1 MKKVLIITYYWPPAG
16 GSGVQRWLK
25 FVKYLP
31 EFNIEPIV
39 YCPKNPYYPTI
50 DISLWN
56 DVNKKLKV
64 LKHPI
69 KEPIKILN
77 KFFRSKLNN
86 YSKGI
91 IPKVSKQNFLDRL
104 LIFIR
109 GNFFIPDSR
118 VFWVKPSVKFLS
130 SYISKN
136 HIDTIITTGPPHSV
150 HMIGLQLKNKFNLK
164 WYSDFRDPWTAIGYH
179 SSLKLISFN
188 KKKHFKLE
196 KEILSNS
203 DHIIVTSD
211 RTKELFTGYT
221 TNPISVITNGFDKE
235 IKNNLVLDANFT
247 LTHVGFLSNQ
257 RNPQILWDVLSEL
270 VKKVNGFKE
279 KFKLVLV
286 GDVSPEIL
294 SSINF
299 AGLNLYLKLIPTVP
313 HIEAVNY
320 QNRSQALLLI
330 EANTISAS
338 YIIPGKLFEYLGS
351 GRPIIGIGPELSDIN
366 SILNKTSTGVY
377 FNYSEH
383 KKLKSHILDLFL
395 SYNKNNLKITAKNIQ
410 KYSRY
415 NCTKKLSEILS
426 Q

>member
-16 GSGVQRWLK
+16 GPGVQRWLK

-39 YCPKNPYYPTI
+39 YCPKYPFYPTI
-50 DISLWN
+50 DNSLCN
-56 DVNKKLKV
+56 DINKKLTV

-69 KEPIKILN
+69 KDPIKILN
-77 KFFRSKLNN
+77 KFFRRKVNN

-91 IPKVSKQNFLDRL
+91 IPKVKKQNFFDRL

-118 VFWVKPSVKFLS
+118 VFWVKPSFKFLS
-130 SYISKN
+130 NYIYNN
-136 HIDTIITTGPPHSV
+136 HIDIIITTGPPHSV

-164 WYSDFRDPWTAIGYH
+164 WFSDFRDPWSAIGYH
-179 SSLKLISFN
+179 SNLKLKSFT
-188 KKKHFKLE
+188 KKKHLKLE
-196 KEILSNS
+196 KEILSKS

-211 RTKELFTGYT
+211 RTKELYTGYT
-221 TNPISVITNGFDKE
+221 TNPISVITNGFDTE
-235 IKNNLVLDANFT
+235 IKNKLDLDTNFT

-257 RNPQILWDVLSEL
+257 RNPQILWDVLSEMIKE
-270 VKKVNGFKE
+270 VKGFKE

-286 GDVSPEIL
+286 GDVAPEIL
-294 SSINF
+294 NSINF
-299 AGLNLYLKLIPTVP
+299 AGLNSYLKLSPPVP
-313 HIEAVNY
+313 HTEAVNY
-320 QNRSQALLLI
+320 QNRSQVLLLI

-338 YIIPGKLFEYLGS
+338 YIIPGKLFEYLSS

-366 SILNKTSTGVY
+366 SILNQTSTGIY

-426 Q
+426 L